1 VRASVVVIG
10 GGAIGTSVAFHLAE
24 AGVEDLLLVERGT
37 LGSGSTSRAAGGIRT
52 QFGDELNVRIAR
64 RSLEAYRAFGERPGA
79 EIDFR
84 QDGYLFLLEEPA
96 TLPGTELLSPEEA
109 AELCPLLRTDGL
121 IGAAYAADGA
131 RATPDAVVQ
140 GYAAGARRHG
150 ARVLTGCEVV
160 GIEAGVVDTT
170 RGRIETE
177 TVVCAAG
184 AWSAICGAM
193 AGIELPVAPVR
204 TQVLLTDAID
214 GVPPDMPLTVDLG
227 RRYYLHPEGPGLLV
241 GFTEAH
247 EPAGFD
253 QVETDGWAEGLMAAA
268 SRRTPAICECGL
280 RGGWAGWMENTPDHN
295 ALIGEVDGF
304 FYAAGFSGHGF
315 MQAPA
320 VGEIVRDLV
329 LGAEPFADVTALA
342 AERFALGRA
351 RPERNVV

>member
-1 VRASVVVIG
+1 MRASVVVIG

-24 AGVEDLLLVERGT
+24 AGVEDVVLVERGA

-140 GYAAGARRHG
+140 GYASGARRHG

-160 GIEAGVVDTT
+160 GIRAGLVETT

-177 TVVCAAG
+177 AVVCAAG
-184 AWSAICGAM
+184 PWSASCGAM
-193 AGIELPVAPVR
+193 AGVELPVTPVR
-204 TQVLLTDAID
+204 TRVLLTDAID
-214 GVPPDMPLTVDLG
+214 GAPRDMPLTVDLA

-241 GFTEAH
+241 GFTEPH

-268 SRRTPAICECGL
+268 ARRTPAICDCGL
-280 RGGWAGWMENTPDHN
+280 RGGWTGWMENTPDHN

-320 VGEIVRDLV
+320 VGELVRDLLV
-329 LGAEPFADVTALA
+329 GAEPFADVTPLA